1 MPSREPW
8 QPVRMQRVALVGPVQ
23 DLRALL
29 VEVSD
34 AGCVDLDEPL
44 PSREQLQ
51 GEARRRLQ
59 RLGAPSSATPRLSRD
74 LPDLD
79 ALEAAGRVDL
89 LLGEA
94 ALEHRAQQALV
105 RGPVA
110 ASAGWAPSA
119 ELPGLA
125 SRLARVGA
133 AVVPLP
139 APEGQDVPSLLIR
152 SAGEDP
158 SVALVET
165 YAVVPYADVDPRR
178 LAAAAY
184 VLMFG
189 MMFADAGQGL
199 LLVLAGLALRSGRPH
214 RLSRYRSGWRF
225 LVAAGAVS
233 AFFGLLYGEFF
244 GPTGAVPVLWLDPLE
259 HPMQLLSLAVAV
271 GAVLLAAGYA
281 LGTVNRRREGGWR
294 LALYAPTGVAG
305 ATLFLAL
312 GLVAT
317 AWYVGDPWLS
327 ALAVLTALTGMVLS
341 FIGLLAESGGGGT
354 GVAQAVVE
362 LFDVLVRLGSNLLSF
377 ARLAAFGL
385 THAALGM
392 VVWDGSTALWSRG
405 GLAAA
410 AAVPTF
416 LLGNGLTFGLEALV
430 AGVQALRL
438 EYYELFSRVF
448 AGEGRPFRPW
458 HVPVDTEEAAP

>member
-1 MPSREPW
+1 MPSSERW
-8 QPVRMQRVALVGPVQ
+8 QPVRMQRVALVGPVA

-44 PSREQLQ
+44 PARDHLQ
-51 GEARRRLQ
+51 GEAQRRVQ
-59 RLGAPSSATPRLSRD
+59 RLGASSATPLLSRAA
-74 LPDLD
+74 PDLEE
-79 ALEAAGRVDL
+79 LEATGRADL

-94 ALEHRAQQALV
+94 ALEHRAQQVLV

-110 ASAGWAPSA
+110 ASAGWVPSA
-119 ELPGLA
+119 ELPDLA
-125 SRLARVGA
+125 DRLRGVGG

-139 APEGQDVPSLLIR
+139 APEGQEVPSLLSR
-152 SAGEDP
+152 PAGEEP
-158 SVALVET
+158 SAALVET
-165 YAVVPYADVDPRR
+165 YAVVPYADVDPSR

-189 MMFADAGQGL
+189 MMFADAGHGL
-199 LLVLAGLALRSGRPH
+199 LLVLAGLALRAGHPR
-214 RLSRYRSGWRF
+214 RLSRFQRGWRF

-233 AFFGLLYGEFF
+233 VAFGLAYGEFL
-244 GPTGAVPVLWLDPLE
+244 GPTGVAPVLWLTPLE
-259 HPMQLLSLAVAV
+259 HPTHLLAAAIAV

-281 LGTVNRRREGGWR
+281 LGTVNRHREGGWR
-294 LALYAPTGVAG
+294 LALYAPTGIAG

-312 GLVAT
+312 GLAAT
-317 AWYVGDPWLS
+317 AWFAQDPWLS
-327 ALAVLTALTGMVLS
+327 GLAVLAAGTGLVLS
-341 FIGLLAESGGGGT
+341 FTGLLVEAGGGGS
-354 GVAQAVVE
+354 GVVQAGVE
-362 LFDVLVRLGSNLLSF
+362 LFDVLVRLGVNLLSF

-385 THAALGM
+385 THAALGK
-392 VVWDGSTALWSRG
+392 VVWDGTTGLWDRG

-410 AAVPTF
+410 SAVPVF
-416 LLGNGLTFGLEALV
+416 VLGNAMTFGLEALV

-448 AGEGRPFRPW
+448 VGEGRPFRPW